1 LAGSGAAP
9 EPAGPEVCANA
20 GAIASMVAMAM
31 IVILRMLD
39 ALGCPV
45 TARTLKSISPAVEA
59 ERTGSDL
66 IRNRIFA
73 NLAHE
78 GCILIK
84 LLLRLLHCHNRR
96 IGLSWP
102 LICRGSR

>member
-1 LAGSGAAP
+1 
-9 EPAGPEVCANA
+9 
-20 GAIASMVAMAM
+20 MA
-31 IVILRMLD
+31 LS
-39 ALGCPV
+39 
-45 TARTLKSISPAVEA
+45 LKSISPAVEA

-84 LLLRLLHCHNRR
+84 LLLRLLHCRKP
-96 IGLSWP
+96 GLDLRWP
-102 LICRGSR
+102 LICRGSG